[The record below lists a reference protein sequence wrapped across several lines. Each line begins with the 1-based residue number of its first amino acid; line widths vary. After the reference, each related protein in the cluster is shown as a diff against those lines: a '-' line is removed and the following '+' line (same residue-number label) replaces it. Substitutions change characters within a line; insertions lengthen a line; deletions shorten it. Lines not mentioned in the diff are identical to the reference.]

1 MRLNYQLFFTFQ
13 WCFQQLTNPA
23 VCAFKAVIQPCLL
36 DKISLTTVIY
46 FSAAGGLS
54 APVLDVNHAMSTVVF
69 VEWSEVVGA
78 TFYNMIIRRQDS
90 SAELQEMTVYGE
102 SIILTDLSPN
112 FTYCISVEARN
123 EDASG
128 PESAPVCVQTGRG
141 QTR

>member
-1 MRLNYQLFFTFQ
+1 MT
-13 WCFQQLTNPA
+13 
-23 VCAFKAVIQPCLL
+23 
-36 DKISLTTVIY
+36 Y